1 MMRGTSANDVAS
13 FTARIAYDPTKLRY
27 VDEVAIGD
35 NATRVINPQQ
45 YGLLRVA
52 GIAPAGFPDG
62 TLLLVRFT
70 VLQQGALGSLGL
82 TVDEMHTAANAD
94 VRASLRASDR

>member
-1 MMRGTSANDVAS
+1 
-13 FTARIAYDPTKLRY
+13 
-27 VDEVAIGD
+27 
-35 NATRVINPQQ
+35 
-45 YGLLRVA
+45 
-52 GIAPAGFPDG
+52 
-62 TLLLVRFT
+62 